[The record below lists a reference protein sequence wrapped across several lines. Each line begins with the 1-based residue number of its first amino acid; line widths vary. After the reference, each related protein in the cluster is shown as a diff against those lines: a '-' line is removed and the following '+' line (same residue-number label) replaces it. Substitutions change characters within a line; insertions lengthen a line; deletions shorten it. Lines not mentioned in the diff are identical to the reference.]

1 MRLRLLPMAFT
12 VCQVAGTEGISLSP
26 YTFLSCTEDEIS
38 LTCPEEKAPENC
50 LNREDGWRCFQVEG
64 PLDFSL
70 LGILSGIAGR
80 LAKSG
85 IPIYAISTYNTD
97 YILVKAER
105 LEEAMGALNADYEI
119 TP

>member
-12 VCQVAGTEGISLSP
+12 VCQVAGTEGISFSP

-50 LNREDGWRCFQVEG
+50 LSREDGWRCFQVEG

-70 LGILSGIAGR
+70 VGIMARISGA
-80 LAKSG
+80 LAEAG
-85 IPIYAISTYNTD
+85 IPLFAISTYNTD
-97 YILVKAER
+97 YIFVKEEQFEQAMER
-105 LEEAMGALNADYEI
+105 VEAL
-119 TP
+119 